1 MCPFHKSAIHSPLY
15 AFSFALFAPLVLQ
28 DLCFLSLTRSE
39 AAALHAHHD
48 SITRWGW
55 AWIGSLDTSPM
66 SVDTPSSTLIRLTH
80 VPLVL
85 GVPLPVDSL
94 QVRMAGGGGP
104 PAYRRGNFLMT
115 VVMRMNFSPFVAHT
129 KHKPGSVYV
138 YIDDVLYVCGD
149 PLACGNISAHAC
161 PPSHLSKH
169 PSLAALPDP
178 TGPRAIQ
185 RPPTARHTWG
195 CHGHTPGRCGDRAQ
209 VQGLPDGCHVWGRGR
224 EASRTGDDQVGAPTR
239 GG

>member
-1 MCPFHKSAIHSPLY
+1 MCAFHKSAIHSPLS
-15 AFSFALFAPLVLQ
+15 ACSFALFAPLVLQ

-55 AWIGSLDTSPM
+55 AWIGSMDTSPM
-66 SVDTPSSTLIRLTH
+66 SVDTPSSKLIRLTH

-104 PAYRRGNFLMT
+104 PAYRKGELPDDSSDVND
-115 VVMRMNFSPFVAHT
+115 FSPFVAHT

-138 YIDDVLYVCGD
+138 YIDDVLYVCGN
-149 PLACGNISAHAC
+149 PLACGNTSA
-161 PPSHLSKH
+161 L
-169 PSLAALPDP
+169 
-178 TGPRAIQ
+178 
-185 RPPTARHTWG
+185 
-195 CHGHTPGRCGDRAQ
+195 
-209 VQGLPDGCHVWGRGR
+209 
-224 EASRTGDDQVGAPTR
+224 E
-239 GG
+239 